1 MKNLVGVFVAMVLI
15 IGVGLVHGSWTN
27 RWRMAPGFAE
37 LAAHLE
43 SVPMAMGDW
52 VATRRE
58 MSPRELAATGAA
70 GCLSRIYTNPK
81 TGVAISV
88 LLLCGLPGDVT
99 VHTPEACY
107 PGAGYTLE
115 IPTNHIRRYGSDGQT
130 AEFQT
135 AVARRGGAKPSVLR
149 IFWSWHSSKGW
160 SAPQDARWR
169 LAAEPILS
177 KLYVIRE
184 TGGQAGNPKDD
195 PSDEFLALLLPELDL
210 MMSAAT
216 PGSRAETNVILPP
229 RIPGP

>member
-1 MKNLVGVFVAMVLI
+1 MKTATGVVAAMVLI

-27 RWRMAPGFAE
+27 RWRMAPGLAE

-43 SVPMAMGDW
+43 SVPMAVGDW
-52 VATRRE
+52 VAARRE
-58 MSPRELAATGAA
+58 MSPRELAATGAT
-70 GCLSRIYTNPK
+70 GCLSRTYTNPK
-81 TGVAISV
+81 TGVAVSV

-107 PGAGYTLE
+107 PGAGYTLAT
-115 IPTNHIRRYGSDGQT
+115 PTNHIRRYGSDGQT

-149 IFWSWHSSKGW
+149 IYWSWRGSKGW
-160 SAPQDARWR
+160 AAPQDARWR

-184 TGGQAGNPKDD
+184 TGGRVSDPHDD
-195 PSDEFLALLLPELDL
+195 PSEEFLALLLPELDL
-210 MMSAAT
+210 MMSEAT
-216 PGSRAETNVILPP
+216 PGCRAETSVACPAVIS
-229 RIPGP
+229 GQ